1 MLYII
6 LCKNKPPTSKC
17 MYFGS
22 ICDDDNDIEM
32 ALACGHAYLP
42 SMTSDS
48 MMLTVQTNSDHF
60 TVACSDGVSGTDAT
74 DAALRAI
81 LEQFY

>member
-1 MLYII
+1 
-6 LCKNKPPTSKC
+6 
-17 MYFGS
+17 
-22 ICDDDNDIEM
+22 M

-48 MMLTVQTNSDHF
+48 MVLTVQTNPDHF
-60 TVACSDGVSGTDAT
+60 TVVCHDGVSGTDAT

-81 LEQFY
+81 LEQF